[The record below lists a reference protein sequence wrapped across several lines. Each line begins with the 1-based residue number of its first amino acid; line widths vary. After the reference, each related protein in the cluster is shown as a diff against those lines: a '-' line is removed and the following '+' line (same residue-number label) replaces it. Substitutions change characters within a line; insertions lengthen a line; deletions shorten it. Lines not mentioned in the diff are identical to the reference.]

1 MLLTEENMPRLC
13 EINKQAL
20 QYAIDASPRMKEL
33 AEPLQKYM
41 GIASFS
47 YMRIYN
53 DCSYLSLLNGYEEF
67 SKVYFENVEKSD
79 PHFIQTMQSALPNE
93 PQFSIW
99 PTDRSNLT
107 PIFSLLDAY
116 DIWHGFQITYRRENY
131 CELFSFTFN
140 KQADDKTD
148 FFLKN
153 IPLLLKFADYFRS
166 HAGDLID
173 DSDKA
178 KIAIFPEKF
187 SIDPLDNLAID
198 KFLSELDR
206 PFILKGSDGNIVQL
220 TKRESECLK
229 IFSSN
234 KTAKEIANII
244 NISPRTVELHLSN
257 IKQKLGINYKNELL
271 KCII

>member
-1 MLLTEENMPRLC
+1 MPKLY
-13 EINKQAL
+13 EINKSAL
-20 QYAIDASPRMKEL
+20 QYTISSSARMKEL

-41 GIASFS
+41 GISSFS

-67 SKVYFENVEKSD
+67 NKAYFENIEKSD
-79 PHFIQTMQSALPNE
+79 PHFIQTMQNTLLNE

-99 PTDRSNLT
+99 PVDRVNLT
-107 PIFSLLDAY
+107 PIFSLLEAY
-116 DIWHGFQITYRRENY
+116 NIWHGFQISYRRNNY

-140 KQADDKTD
+140 RYSDDKTE

-153 IPLLLKFADYFRS
+153 IPLLLKFTDYFKS

-173 DSDKA
+173 DSDKT
-178 KIAIFPEKF
+178 KIATFPKKF
-187 SIDPLDNLAID
+187 SIEPINNLEVQN
-198 KFLSELDR
+198 FLLELDK
-206 PFILKGSDGNIVQL
+206 PFILKGNHGNIAQL

-234 KTAKEIANII
+234 KTAKEIANIL
-244 NISPRTVELHLSN
+244 NLSSRTVELHLSN
-257 IKQKLGINYKNELL
+257 IKQKLGVNYKNELL
-271 KCII
+271 KCFI